1 MKDFI
6 KNVFANI
13 VAILLIGAVLLGI
26 MIMIFVVSAMSGD
39 QKPFVENNSVL
50 TINFKG
56 NILDSYTEKEESIFD
71 FGQNK
76 DVLLLDV
83 VNAINNAKKDE
94 KIKGISI
101 EVDNLPAGITQVDD
115 IRAAIEDFKK
125 SGKFVYAYGNNSA
138 IS

>member
-94 KIKGISI
+94 
-101 EVDNLPAGITQVDD
+101 
-115 IRAAIEDFKK
+115 
-125 SGKFVYAYGNNSA
+125 
-138 IS
+138 

>member
-83 VNAINNAKKDE
+83 VNAINNAKKM
-94 KIKGISI
+94 
-101 EVDNLPAGITQVDD
+101 
-115 IRAAIEDFKK
+115 KK
-125 SGKFVYAYGNNSA
+125 SKVLA
-138 IS
+138 

>member
-115 IRAAIEDFKK
+115 IRASIEDFKK
-125 SGKFVYAYGNNSA
+125 SGKFIIQTSIY
-138 IS
+138 